1 QPLFAIS
8 RRSHFSEAFDYA
20 LLFQTASTSKEVFLP
35 DSLAVNSEELTATHF
50 AVAVSRA
57 LDYAQFSREWS
68 TKAKIFTKESLA
80 ARQAGHWVR
89 QLTTHTTN
97 RDGDPPGKRTTKKPP
112 EGGSCI
118 QRFAA

>member
-35 DSLAVNSEELTATHF
+35 DSLTVNSEELTATHF

-57 LDYAQFSREWS
+57 LDYAQFSAPDARS
-68 TKAKIFTKESLA
+68 RQVFLSQA
-80 ARQAGHWVR
+80 AFEHRTRSVE
-89 QLTTHTTN
+89 
-97 RDGDPPGKRTTKKPP
+97 TTKSPDEP
-112 EGGSCI
+112 GFLLHRSVEISS
-118 QRFAA
+118 